1 MHIPSS
7 QLYRRFSS
15 ISSPAADFLL
25 AERALLLLK
34 RHPYHLNSISSE
46 FTPEAASQLLLK
58 SQDDQTL
65 VLKFIDW
72 ARPHGFFNNNLR
84 CKCLAI
90 HILTRFKLY
99 KTAQSLAQDMAVA
112 TAEEDDS
119 GRFVFQC
126 LKDTYFVCNSSS
138 AVIDLVVKSYSSV
151 NLIDKARNIV
161 NLAKASGFMPGVL
174 SYNAILDSI
183 IRSRKPFRLAEEV
196 YREMVAGKVSLNV
209 YSYNILI
216 RGFCRVGN
224 LEMGLKLFD
233 EMEKNGCLPNVVT
246 YNTVIDSYCKLKRID
261 DAFRLLRSMASK
273 GLEPNLFTFNI
284 VINGLCREGRMKE
297 TSEILAEMKQKGYV
311 PDEVTYNTLV
321 NGYCRE
327 GNFHQALVLHGEMS
341 NNGLSPNVVTFTSL
355 INSMCQAGNLKRAME
370 FFDQMRVRGLPP
382 NERTYTTLIN
392 GFSQQGCMNEAH
404 QLVDEMKGNGFLP
417 SVVTFNTLINGYC
430 GLGRMQEAMNVFEE
444 MELVG
449 FSPDVVSYS
458 TIISGFCRNQEL
470 ERAFRVKKEM
480 VEKGIQLDAITY
492 SAFIQ
497 GLCEERKLIEACD
510 LFQEMVNMN
519 VPPDQVTYTTLIDAY
534 CKEGELSKAL
544 NLHEEMIGKGFLPD
558 VVTYSVLIN
567 GLNKEARTKEAKRL
581 LLKLYSDDSIP
592 ADVIYDVL
600 TENCSSLEFKSVAA
614 LIKGFCIKGLM
625 EEADRVF
632 ESMIARNHKPDESVF
647 NIIIHG
653 HCRWGNVQ
661 KGYQLYTEMVRFGYV
676 PHTVTIISLVKALFS
691 EGMNDQLNVVIGYVL
706 RSCKLSDAELS
717 KVLVEINNNEGNMDV
732 VFGLLETMAKDGL
745 LPNSGDGVEKEVHL
759 QSDPA
764 RKLMLSEFVGT
775 RRGGELKQDGDW
787 CRRRWFIA
795 TVKVET
801 GAAGGGGVSLGG
813 FRNHDLGQKHKDNV
827 AQRLATMRKDNI
839 AKDKAEKAAASALEQ
854 IEAVRNS

>member
-1 MHIPSS
+1 MPLPNS

-15 ISSPAADFLL
+15 ISSPAADALL
-25 AERALLLLK
+25 ADRALLLLK

-65 VLKFIDW
+65 TLKFLDW
-72 ARPHGFFNNNLR
+72 AKPHRFFTDNLR
-84 CKCLAI
+84 CKCLAV

-112 TAEEDDS
+112 TAEEDES

-126 LKDTYFVCNSSS
+126 LKDTYFVSNSSS
-138 AVIDLVVKSYSSV
+138 AVIDLVVKSYSGL

-161 NLAKASGFMPGVL
+161 DLAKADGFMPGVL

-183 IRSRKPFRLAEEV
+183 IRSRKPFRLVEEV
-196 YREMVAGKVSLNV
+196 YKEMVASKVSLNV

-224 LEMGLKLFD
+224 LEMGLKLFE
-233 EMEKNGCLPNVVT
+233 EMEKKGCLPNVVT

-261 DAFRLLRSMASK
+261 EAFGLLRSMSLK

-297 TSEILAEMKQKGYV
+297 TGEVLVEMKQKGYV

-321 NGYCRE
+321 NGYCKE
-327 GNFHQALVLHGEMS
+327 GNFHQALVLHAEMS

-355 INSMCQAGNLKRAME
+355 INSMCQSGNLKRAVD

-417 SVVTFNTLINGYC
+417 SIVTFNTLINGYC
-430 GLGRMQEAMNVFEE
+430 VLGRMEDALAVFEE
-444 MELVG
+444 MEGVG

-458 TIISGFCRNQEL
+458 TIISGFCRNREL
-470 ERAFRVKKEM
+470 DRAFHVKKEM
-480 VEKGIQLDAITY
+480 VKKGIALDAITY
-492 SAFIQ
+492 STFIQ

-510 LFQEMVNMN
+510 LFQEMLNMK

-544 NLHEEMIGKGFLPD
+544 DLHDEMIQKGFLPD

-567 GLNKEARTKEAKRL
+567 GLNKQARTREAKRL
-581 LLKLYSDDSIP
+581 LLKLYYDESIP

-614 LIKGFCIKGLM
+614 LVKGFCIKGLM
-625 EEADRVF
+625 GEADRVF
-632 ESMIARNHKPDESVF
+632 ESMITKNHKPDESVF

-661 KGYQLYTEMVRFGYV
+661 KAYKLYTEMIRFDYV
-676 PHTVTIISLVKALFS
+676 PHTMTVIALVKALFTK
-691 EGMNDQLNVVIGYVL
+691 GMNEELNLVISYVL
-706 RSCKLSDAELS
+706 RSCKLTDAELS
-717 KVLVEINNNEGNMDV
+717 KVLVQINNSEGNMDV
-732 VFGLLETMAKDGL
+732 VFNLLETMAKDGL
-745 LPNSGDGVEKEVHL
+745 LPNSGVSSNDGGRTQIFSHPCIKAV
-759 QSDPA
+759 
-764 RKLMLSEFVGT
+764 KLEIIHTCG
-775 RRGGELKQDGDW
+775 
-787 CRRRWFIA
+787 
-795 TVKVET
+795 
-801 GAAGGGGVSLGG
+801 
-813 FRNHDLGQKHKDNV
+813 
-827 AQRLATMRKDNI
+827 
-839 AKDKAEKAAASALEQ
+839 
-854 IEAVRNS
+854 